1 MSSSTLISSA
11 DHGTYASA
19 STQRKEAWTLDDF
32 KNIQSIGN
40 GKFGKVYRALEKNSN
55 KQVALKMVHKNLLEK
70 FDFFTQMK
78 KELEI

>member
-1 MSSSTLISSA
+1 MMEAEQT
-11 DHGTYASA
+11 H
-19 STQRKEAWTLDDF
+19 QRKEAWTLDDF

-70 FDFFTQMK
+70 FDFFT
-78 KELEI
+78 